1 MGLVAPLYLPGGRS
15 NHLLLGALLLKPS
28 QVRAGAEERGLA
40 VQGGGGARTVV
51 QGACWGKGG
60 VGGSKGGTIRSMWCF
75 EWIREE
81 DITDKKRIGEGEIV
95 KDIKTIYNRWALWM
109 TIKWDG
115 C

>member
-1 MGLVAPLYLPGGRS
+1 MHG
-15 NHLLLGALLLKPS
+15 
-28 QVRAGAEERGLA
+28 
-40 VQGGGGARTVV
+40 T
-51 QGACWGKGG
+51 CWGKGG
-60 VGGSKGGTIRSMWCF
+60 VGGSKGGTIHSMWRF